1 MPVALRRRLKYRH
14 IFLIYD
20 KRHFLRANLEI
31 LGCADMEKTLT
42 DCLLATS
49 LLTVL
54 KEMFFRG
61 IRLLA
66 EDGLFCL
73 EDSHR
78 PHVYS
83 DLKRNKDEF

>member
-1 MPVALRRRLKYRH
+1 
-14 IFLIYD
+14 
-20 KRHFLRANLEI
+20 
-31 LGCADMEKTLT
+31 MEKTLT
-42 DCLLATS
+42 DCLLATG
-49 LLTVL
+49 LLSVL

-73 EDSHR
+73 EDSQR